1 MLPLRKR
8 RGSRAVG
15 AGGQGLLSHLPGVSA
30 ASPCPRLCSPTFA
43 LFSCNFSPSSSLS
56 SSLSTHQLCVDLC
69 PAARLPRLLFILSLS
84 SPSFLGLPPAL
95 ETLLHPSHLA
105 CALPC
110 FNTPTFWQTL
120 ALEGGKKETKREPR
134 WLRSASPRSPG
145 HPPVRS
151 GCFVVSGN
159 FSLEAGRRIYRSFK
173 CGAYKN
179 TEEWSLRF
187 MHS

>member
-1 MLPLRKR
+1 MLPPSLLFLKLWGPRVLPLRKR
-8 RGSRAVG
+8 RGGRAVG

-120 ALEGGKKETKREPR
+120 ALEGGERRQKG
-134 WLRSASPRSPG
+134 SPAGCDLLLPAPPG
-145 HPPVRS
+145 TFP
-151 GCFVVSGN
+151 
-159 FSLEAGRRIYRSFK
+159 
-173 CGAYKN
+173 
-179 TEEWSLRF
+179 
-187 MHS
+187 